1 MDVEKWKEIR
11 KKAREKTDSQFASE
25 ASGLTRLT
33 DEEIKAIAPDV
44 EDREKLAQLMEIV
57 TEPDPT
63 RTNQEKAR
71 ALKDIN
77 GLAEMAIQVVGSLV

>member
-1 MDVEKWKEIR
+1 MDAEKWKEIR

-33 DEEIKAIAPDV
+33 DEEIKAIAPAV

-57 TEPDPT
+57 TDVT
-63 RTNQEKAR
+63 RSNQEKAM
-71 ALKDIN
+71 ALKNIN
-77 GLAEMAIQVVGSLV
+77 GLAEMAVQVVGSLV

>member
-57 TEPDPT
+57 TDAT

>member
-1 MDVEKWKEIR
+1 MDAEKWKALR
-11 KKAREKTDSQFASE
+11 KKAREKTDRQFASE

-33 DEEIKAIAPDV
+33 DEEIRAIAPAV

-57 TEPDPT
+57 KDAT